1 MSTPLK
7 AMNLGF
13 EKFAQIFIFWRTN
26 TKTIMLI
33 CSGAQT
39 GVIFNANT
47 VLESE
52 KWKENQAEKYFH
64 LTSNGWYFKGDNEL
78 EICGGPI
85 LKSGSDIYRVNS
97 HHHCDNLD
105 LTLQQLKI
113 VRKEKREKK
122 QNSLTPKPPR
132 KAWRSRSQSLG

>member
-1 MSTPLK
+1 MELAGSQCY
-7 AMNLGF
+7 A
-13 EKFAQIFIFWRTN
+13 
-26 TKTIMLI
+26 I

-97 HHHCDNLD
+97 RHHCDNVD

-132 KAWRSRSQSLG
+132 KAWRSRSQSIG